1 MSESDSSTA
10 GARLIVDLGAI
21 RRNYRILVDRAG
33 PGATVSAV
41 VKADA
46 YGLGADRVA
55 PCLAEAGCDE
65 FFVAT
70 LDEGLHLRGVLPTA
84 RIAVLDGNLPG
95 DEAELAANDL
105 VPMLNDLGA
114 IEGWR
119 DQARQAG
126 TPLRAVIQLD
136 TGMCRMGLSEPES
149 ARLAAEPDRLD
160 GLTPSLVMSHL
171 ACADEPEH
179 PMNREQRR
187 RFVESTAR
195 LPAMKRSLA
204 NSSGIFLGDDYH
216 FDLVRPGAAL
226 YGINPTPGVANP
238 MTEVARLQGKIVAL
252 RDVDSPMTVGYGA
265 THRVARSGRIA
276 TLAIGYADGF
286 PRALG
291 NVASGV
297 LADDRADNISLP
309 VVGRV
314 SMDLVT
320 LDVSALAPEQLT
332 LGTYIDLIGGPRT
345 VDAVAAEADTIGY
358 ELLARIGRRVPRLY
372 HESDAPIQMESRAL

>member
-1 MSESDSSTA
+1 MNESDPGTA

-21 RRNYRILVDRAG
+21 RSNYRILVDQVG
-33 PGATVSAV
+33 PGTIVSAV

-46 YGLGADRVA
+46 YGLGVDRVA
-55 PCLAEAGCDE
+55 PALEQAGCED

-70 LDEGLHLRGVLPTA
+70 LDEGVRLRRIAPTA

-105 VPMLNDLGA
+105 VPVLNDLGA
-114 IEGWR
+114 IERWR
-119 DQARQAG
+119 DQARQAA

-136 TGMCRMGLSEPES
+136 TGMRRMGLSEPEC

-160 GLTPSLVMSHL
+160 GLTALLVMSHL
-171 ACADEPEH
+171 ACADEPYH
-179 PMNREQRR
+179 PMNREQYGH
-187 RFVESTAR
+187 FVDLTKR
-195 LPAMKRSLA
+195 LPPMTRSLA
-204 NSSGIFLGDDYH
+204 NSSGIFLGDDFH

-226 YGINPTPGVANP
+226 YGINPTPNAPNP
-238 MTEVARLQGKIVAL
+238 IAEVARLQGKIVAL

-297 LADDRADNISLP
+297 LADDRAGSLSLP

-320 LDVSALAPEQLT
+320 LDVSALAQEHAT

-345 VDAVAAEADTIGY
+345 VDAVAAKAGTIGY
-358 ELLARIGRRVPRLY
+358 ELLARIGHRVPRHYLG
-372 HESDAPIQMESRAL
+372 SDVA